1 MRSEPRKMKSRARAT
16 EPAQVGKKRTRAG
29 ANGPRLL
36 AQTQLRFLSVAC
48 AGIAAL
54 AFGVLEGSESGAR
67 RKPAELTQS
76 AQPKQPAASPDFPL
90 MAAARAGNAG
100 RVKELL
106 ANGAAE
112 DARNANLETSLFVA
126 AALGHVDVV
135 RILVDVPAGIDIAD
149 AEGRTPLFAAA
160 AAGRR
165 ETVELL
171 LDHGANPNSSRMNGE
186 SPLFVAVE
194 NRHIE
199 VVRTLL
205 KMGALPT
212 VVDSRGRTPLQ
223 VARAQDNKEMAA
235 LLLTFRAQM
244 PDKNTRATTHPRP
257 DASPK

>member
-1 MRSEPRKMKSRARAT
+1 MRLGTTPRSVRPTTGTAMRVWIRIWVVAVPVVSPISRT
-16 EPAQVGKKRTRAG
+16 
-29 ANGPRLL
+29 LL
-36 AQTQLRFLSVAC
+36 AIF
-48 AGIAAL
+48 
-54 AFGVLEGSESGAR
+54 SG
-67 RKPAELTQS
+67 T
-76 AQPKQPAASPDFPL
+76 F
-90 MAAARAGNAG
+90 
-100 RVKELL
+100 
-106 ANGAAE
+106 
-112 DARNANLETSLFVA
+112 
-126 AALGHVDVV
+126 
-135 RILVDVPAGIDIAD
+135 LVDVPAGIDIAD